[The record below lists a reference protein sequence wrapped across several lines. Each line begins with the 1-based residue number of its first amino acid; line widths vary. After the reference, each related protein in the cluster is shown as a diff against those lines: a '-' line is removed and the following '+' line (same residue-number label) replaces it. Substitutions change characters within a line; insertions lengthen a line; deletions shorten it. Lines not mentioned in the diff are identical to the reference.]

1 MPRPV
6 LVVILSIILVGI
18 WVSLGTAKEPYS
30 LSKAYNM
37 DKAAEG
43 WGAPP
48 LGSKPSSVRIA
59 ADLLIGRPLGLAT
72 TIAATGVFIG
82 ARSGYSLINGVFI
95 GTIPFNLPSRSVRT
109 SAWGVKQIG
118 GWTFKRH
125 LGQYDPRFSEEG
137 IFRK

>member
-82 ARSGYSLINGVFI
+82 
-95 GTIPFNLPSRSVRT
+95 TIPFNLPSRSVRT